1 MIRILFL
8 YVLCSFSCFSQYDNT
23 NINFID
29 YEYQQDFLVN
39 PEDSLEKD
47 VNHPARTA
55 VLLSA
60 VLPGAGQVFNHI
72 LMPKGKKKA
81 YWKVPLIYAGLGA
94 TGYFLVT
101 NQRTQKELKIEYTSR
116 QDGGIGDP
124 KWNAYDDEGV
134 LVLYNQYQNWRDLSI
149 IAFGAVYI
157 LQLIDAGVEAHFLSF
172 DVSEDLTIAFE
183 PVMMDYRTGGFR
195 MTLNFR

>member
-8 YVLCSFSCFSQYDNT
+8 YVLCSFSCMSQYDNT
-23 NINFID
+23 NINFVAN
-29 YEYQQDFLVN
+29 EYRTDISLN
-39 PEDSLEKD
+39 AEDSLERD
-47 VNHPARTA
+47 VKHPARTA
-55 VLLSA
+55 VLLSI
-60 VLPGAGQVFNHI
+60 LPGAGQIYNHI
-72 LMPKGKKKA
+72 RMPKGKKKA

-101 NQRTQKELKIEYTSR
+101 NQITQKSLKDEYTIR
-116 QDGGIGDP
+116 QGGGIGNP
-124 KWNAYDDEGV
+124 KWNAYDDDGV
-134 LVLYNQYQNWRDLSI
+134 LALYNQYQNWRDLSI
-149 IAFGAVYI
+149 IAVGAVYI
-157 LQLIDAGVEAHFLSF
+157 LQLVDAGVEAHFLSF